1 MDQTANTSPTRPM
14 RISRIPRAKHFAPL
28 AGLAAL
34 LLTAGAQATEF
45 NRLLVD
51 KSAISFGY
59 KQMNVP
65 LDGRFQHFNGRIS
78 FDPDKPALARAEID
92 IELASIDVGFAEGND
107 EVAGKLWFNTK
118 QFPVARFV
126 STSIKPLGNNRYEV
140 TGKMSIKG
148 RTLDAKTP
156 ATFRQQGELGVFEG
170 SFVLKRGDYGIGEGM
185 WADYGT
191 VANEVQ
197 IRFRLVAA
205 AATGA
210 K

>member
-1 MDQTANTSPTRPM
+1 MNSALK
-14 RISRIPRAKHFAPL
+14 PRAQRTAL
-28 AGLAAL
+28 IAGVTILLLAA
-34 LLTAGAQATEF
+34 GAHAAEF
-45 NRLLVD
+45 NQLLPD
-51 KSAISFGY
+51 KSAVTFAY

-65 LDGRFQHFNGRIS
+65 IDGRFNRFSGRIS
-78 FDPDKPALARAEID
+78 FDPAKPTAAQAEIA
-92 IELASIDVGFAEGND
+92 IELASIDTGFPEGND

-126 STSIKPLGNNRYEV
+126 STSIRPLGNDRFEV
-140 TGKMSIKG
+140 SGNMSIKG
-148 RTLDAKTP
+148 RTHVATTP
-156 ATFRQQGELGVFEG
+156 ATFRQTGQQGVFEG

-205 AATGA
+205 AAAG
-210 K
+210 KK

>member
-1 MDQTANTSPTRPM
+1 MDHTANTPSARPKRTSLM
-14 RISRIPRAKHFAPL
+14 PRAKYFTPL

-34 LLTAGAQATEF
+34 LLAAGAQATEF
-45 NRLLVD
+45 NQLLVG
-51 KSAISFGY
+51 KSAIGFGY
-59 KQMNVP
+59 RQMNVP
-65 LDGRFQHFNGRIS
+65 LDGRFQRFNGRIS
-78 FDPDKPALARAEID
+78 FDPAKPASAQAEID
-92 IELASIDVGFAEGND
+92 IELASIDTGSEEGND

-126 STSIKPLGNNRYEV
+126 STSITPLGNNRYEV
-140 TGKMSIKG
+140 AGKMSIKG

-156 ATFRQQGELGVFEG
+156 ATFRQEGTLGVFEG

-205 AATGA
+205 AAAGR

>member
-1 MDQTANTSPTRPM
+1 MNHTTVASSTRPKKFGA
-14 RISRIPRAKHFAPL
+14 RHFAPF

-34 LLTAGAQATEF
+34 LLAAGAQATEF

-51 KSAISFGY
+51 KSAVSFGY

-65 LDGRFQHFNGRIS
+65 LDGHFQRFNGRIS
-78 FDPDKPALARAEID
+78 FDPAKPTLARAEID

-107 EVAGKLWFNTK
+107 EVAGKLWFNTR

-126 STSIKPLGNNRYEV
+126 SSSIKPLGNSRYEV
-140 TGKMSIKG
+140 AGKMSIKG

-156 ATFRQQGELGVFEG
+156 ATFRQEGALGVFEG

-205 AATGA
+205 AAAGR

>member
-1 MDQTANTSPTRPM
+1 MDHTARPSA
-14 RISRIPRAKHFAPL
+14 RLPDIGNKHGALFA
-28 AGLAAL
+28 GVAAL
-34 LLTAGAQATEF
+34 LLAAGAQGAEF
-45 NRLLVD
+45 NQVLADRSTV
-51 KSAISFGY
+51 SFAY

-65 LDGRFQHFNGRIS
+65 LDGSFKRFNGRIS
-78 FDPDKPALARAEID
+78 FDPARPALAKAEID
-92 IELASIDVGFAEGND
+92 IELASIDTGSEEGND
-107 EVAGKLWFNTK
+107 EVAGKLWFNTR

-126 STSIKPLGNNRYEV
+126 STSIRPLGNNRYEV
-140 TGKMSIKG
+140 AGRMSIKG

-156 ATFRQQGELGVFEG
+156 ATFRQEGNLGVFEG

-205 AATGA
+205 AAAG
-210 K
+210 KK